1 MHHYWVLV
9 YQTTPNTT
17 YPSGKNMLYAT
28 IIINKHCKKMGHSY
42 KKHLHDHENKNV
54 MFIHMSKNISVIIL
68 G

>member
-1 MHHYWVLV
+1 
-9 YQTTPNTT
+9 
-17 YPSGKNMLYAT
+17 MLYAT